1 MILFVQL
8 LFENLFVNSIALYL
22 FIIQIFD
29 QNLIFFTEH
38 RVYKHCG
45 DVGSDIVMQGSH
57 WPENLENPWKTPGIF
72 MLNLEFLAWY
82 M

>member
-57 WPENLENPWKTPGIF
+57 
-72 MLNLEFLAWY
+72 
-82 M
+82 